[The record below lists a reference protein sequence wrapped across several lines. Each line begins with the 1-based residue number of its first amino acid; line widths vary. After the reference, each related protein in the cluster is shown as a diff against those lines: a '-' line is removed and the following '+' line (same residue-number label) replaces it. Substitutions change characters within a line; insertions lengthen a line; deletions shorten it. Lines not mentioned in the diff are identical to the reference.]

1 MKKGN
6 ARDKYKYLIIIT
18 LRQNQGINEEKE
30 NQKREKLSRKQAKE
44 ENRKLRVEDR
54 EKSAIGAAKMPRRT
68 VGEAE
73 EDGDKDGE
81 AKERE
86 RERERERV
94 QSK

>member
-1 MKKGN
+1 M
-6 ARDKYKYLIIIT
+6 
-18 LRQNQGINEEKE
+18 RQNQGINQEKE
-30 NQKREKLSRKQAKE
+30 NQKSEKLGRKQPKE

-54 EKSAIGAAKMPRRT
+54 GWRDKSAIGAAKMPRRT

-81 AKERE
+81 TK
-86 RERERERV
+86 ERERERV